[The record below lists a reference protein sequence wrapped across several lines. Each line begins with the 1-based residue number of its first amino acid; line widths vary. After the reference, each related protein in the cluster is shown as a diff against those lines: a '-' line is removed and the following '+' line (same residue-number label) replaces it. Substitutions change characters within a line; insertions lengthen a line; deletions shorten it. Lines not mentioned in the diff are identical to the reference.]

1 MFEKN
6 PFWSLELN
14 SLAREKER
22 KRDRGVERRAENSAN
37 GFEQLEHASTR
48 VCERAMIR
56 RIYIRDS
63 ESHSARTFSLREDTS
78 IGHRIS
84 PASESK
90 RYSHLSRELTVTFE
104 VTLAR

>member
-63 ESHSARTFSLREDTS
+63 ESHSVSLREDTS

-90 RYSHLSRELTVTFE
+90 RYSHLSRELAVTFE